1 MRVYLNFKPR
11 RNEAC
16 RWGVRGR
23 VPSAPRSLADG
34 RSGPSLRAALRFL
47 PPARPFPG
55 HTSRPRPEA
64 APSSVPAAPGPAR
77 PAPPPEPP
85 EASPRQPATSGARL
99 RLRAARLPRMPHAP
113 PGMLGVVVSRPLP
126 HGRGK
131 ALGPVRLGSALA
143 AALPLTCPGGRL
155 SSLLIGSL
163 TQALPFWLVG
173 RRRSPREGAQV
184 RVAMAAKDAGRPGAE
199 GSSRALHPASARDG
213 RRWVLALQPGRR
225 IAVPTGDPSSSRE
238 AGGDGEGGPGL
249 FSPAEGH
256 GGAVWSMCVPEGGR
270 RRRRRR
276 HLPRGWASP
285 CGVAVSPAA
294 AAFRLPWSLPE
305 PRWSRWGHPCTG
317 VWRRG
322 GGGARRS
329 AACPRLPSGLWVAPQ
344 GWAGCGAGWGPAA
357 LRGGRPFPLTGVG
370 PIAASEVE
378 GPGPCLWALWT
389 GGTLSVSLAFT
400 DCKVLFIELPYLP

>member
-1 MRVYLNFKPR
+1 MP
-11 RNEAC
+11 
-16 RWGVRGR
+16 VRGSR
-23 VPSAPRSLADG
+23 PGPKRSKKPGRRPVWAFPSGSPPLSAPSQAVP
-34 RSGPSLRAALRFL
+34 GPHIAAT
-47 PPARPFPG
+47 ARGSPVVR
-55 HTSRPRPEA
+55 TSSPRPRA
-64 APSSVPAAPGPAR
+64 G
-77 PAPPPEPP
+77 PAPPPAPP

-256 GGAVWSMCVPEGGR
+256 GGAVWSMCVPEKGG
-270 RRRRRR
+270 RRRRR

-317 VWRRG
+317 VWRR
-322 GGGARRS
+322 GGARRS